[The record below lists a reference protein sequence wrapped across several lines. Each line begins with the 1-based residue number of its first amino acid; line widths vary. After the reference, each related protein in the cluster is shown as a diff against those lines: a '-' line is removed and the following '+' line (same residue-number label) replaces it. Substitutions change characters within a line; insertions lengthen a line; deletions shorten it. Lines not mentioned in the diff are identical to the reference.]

1 MPGHVSGEVLG
12 PALWRGGSAITAR
25 RAEVLPRTVE
35 KVAYRIFRRY
45 RLRNLPHA
53 VAFAVRSGL
62 V

>member
-1 MPGHVSGEVLG
+1 MPGHVSGEALG

-45 RLRNLPHA
+45 RPHA
-53 VAFAVRSGL
+53 VAFAVRSGI